1 MSVSSLLR
9 VPVAVLCLAACA
21 GGPQLS
27 EDARLVRRVEGV
39 VVSLARAYEH
49 QDAQALFDGVAPT
62 LPGRE
67 SLRAA
72 VEDAFARF
80 DRIELTLS
88 IERVHLE
95 GSTTAVFVHWD
106 GRWRQAAREPL
117 ARQGTARFVVTAGNQ
132 VQLVDVVGENPF
144 GPVPDGGPRP

>member
-1 MSVSSLLR
+1 MTVSSLLR
-9 VPVAVLCLAACA
+9 VSVAVLCLAACA

-39 VVSLARAYEH
+39 VVSLARAYERK
-49 QDAQALFDGVAPT
+49 DAHALFDGVAPT

-72 VEDAFARF
+72 AEDAFARF
-80 DRIELTLS
+80 DRIELALS

-95 GSTTAVFVHWD
+95 GSAATVFVHWD
-106 GRWRQAAREPL
+106 GRWRRTGREPL
-117 ARQGTARFVVTAGNQ
+117 ARQGTARFVVAAGDDA
-132 VQLVDVVGENPF
+132 QLIDVVGENPF
-144 GPVPDGGPRP
+144 GPVPDGVPRL